1 METKSVRKS
10 AKIAVFSLVSAS
22 LLSSHVLASSY
33 GLSSRT
39 DTQVRQSSSSNFDVL
54 VPAKAKNGISYNVFS
69 KFELSGKPLTLVNTD
84 DTSGG
89 VRGTGKADL
98 IV

>member
-1 METKSVRKS
+1 METKSVRKPV
-10 AKIAVFSLVSAS
+10 KIAVFSLLSAS

-54 VPAKAKNGISYNVFS
+54 VPAKAKNGISYN
-69 KFELSGKPLTLVNTD
+69 
-84 DTSGG
+84 
-89 VRGTGKADL
+89 
-98 IV
+98 